1 MRLQFQLTE
10 NQAAADL
17 LTQVSTVG
25 ITGKSM
31 KIKYT
36 LHRTKGLSALTLM
49 AIAFQPLS
57 AAASEANNTDD
68 QGKSNISITSSAALT
83 SDYIW
88 RGLTQTFGKPAL
100 QVGVEMQHE
109 SGAYLGAWGSNV
121 TERWIPG
128 ANLEADVYGGFR
140 VSVPAVQDL
149 GLDLGLIYVY
159 YPGGDYAKALDGK
172 TFKGSSPN
180 TLEAYAAATY
190 KSVSL
195 KYGRTLTKFFG
206 WNENNSAPG
215 VFSATA
221 TSAGVTGSTRGSH
234 YVEINVNHELGD
246 GWGANGQFGHQWIA
260 HSTGLDWSYYRIG
273 VTKSLPA
280 NWSVGLAYSRTNEPK
295 AFDNYASLTGNGD
308 AINAARPRLLVSVS
322 RQF

>member
-1 MRLQFQLTE
+1 MEIKNALPRVKGISVLILIGLAFQSPGA
-10 NQAAADL
+10 AAADANKADGAGSSSL
-17 LTQVSTVG
+17 SV
-25 ITGKSM
+25 TG
-31 KIKYT
+31 
-36 LHRTKGLSALTLM
+36 SASFT
-49 AIAFQPLS
+49 
-57 AAASEANNTDD
+57 N
-68 QGKSNISITSSAALT
+68 
-83 SDYIW
+83 DYIW

-128 ANLEADVYGGFR
+128 ANLELDVYGGLR
-140 VSVPAVQDL
+140 MPIPAVEDL

-159 YPGGDYAKALDGK
+159 YPGGDYAKALDGN
-172 TFKGSSPN
+172 TFKGASPN
-180 TLEAYAAATY
+180 TLEAYVGATY

-195 KYGRTLTKFFG
+195 KYGRTLTKFYG

-221 TSAGVTGSTRGSH
+221 PSAGVTGSTRGSQ
-234 YVEINVNHELGD
+234 YVELNLSHEIGE
-246 GWGANGQFGHQWIA
+246 GWVASGQLGHQWIA
-260 HSTGLDWSYYRIG
+260 HSKGLDWSYYRIG

-280 NWSVGLAYSRTNEPK
+280 NWSVGIAYSRTNEPK
-295 AFDNYASLTGNGD
+295 AFENYASLTGNGD
-308 AINAARPRLLVSVS
+308 TVDAAHPRLLVSVS